1 MKFKSAKDLFNSKQ
15 QPTQSVD
22 DFVAHMEKLAKFV
35 GADEK
40 MVLFADFEWVTP
52 RNFNI
57 CDSTTAEG
65 YQRITGPGKSRRND
79 KPKATRKRNGD
90 RGTNRLGTRSVA
102 RFDNANE

>member
-40 MVLFADFEWVTP
+40 MVLFAVQDQLRELTTQMNKSAASSVRQENQQRLRTPSPRRVRFE
-52 RNFNI
+52 
-57 CDSTTAEG
+57 EE
-65 YQRITGPGKSRRND
+65 
-79 KPKATRKRNGD
+79 
-90 RGTNRLGTRSVA
+90 RS
-102 RFDNANE
+102 